1 MKVLFICTGNTC
13 RSPMAE
19 GILKKLLREDAR
31 TDVFCESA
39 GIATLDGLSASDNS
53 ITVCK
58 EIGVDISTHFSK
70 SVQHINLHDYTWI
83 VPLTNRHADVLKNL
97 GASEKSIYVL
107 QDISDPFGLDLDTYR
122 ECRNDIRR
130 AVTRF
135 YQEELKS
142 DTNNDCK

>member
-58 EIGVDISTHFSK
+58 EIGVDIYM
-70 SVQHINLHDYTWI
+70 II
-83 VPLTNRHADVLKNL
+83 L
-97 GASEKSIYVL
+97 GLFHLRIGTLMY
-107 QDISDPFGLDLDTYR
+107 
-122 ECRNDIRR
+122 
-130 AVTRF
+130 
-135 YQEELKS
+135 
-142 DTNNDCK
+142 